1 MPYVILINDENELYG
16 SHKER
21 IMQRSSGVD
30 SLIFVT
36 DYLYKDTYDMTNATV
51 MLEYVLPCSKRYRSE
66 ILELSE
72 ERYNDCFLQYKLP
85 FTTKLTSEAGKIELQ
100 VTFAY
105 TEMDADGN
113 IHQRVRKTS
122 PTIIEITPISAWS
135 DLVPDELFTPLDQ
148 RLIMLSA
155 QTKAIDEYLDIL
167 NENQVD
173 NLMYDDVKETL
184 QLSANGIGIG
194 DKVSVRDMLD
204 DGIPVVDLNSNS
216 GSGNKPNTDNDG
228 CNCDDCNCENN
239 VVEFGDVVAP
249 EKPEDDDSNV
259 VEFD

>member
-30 SLIFVT
+30 SLVFVT
-36 DYLYKDTYDMTNATV
+36 NYLYKNTYDMTNATV

-105 TEMDADGN
+105 TEMDTDGN

-122 PTIIEITPISAWS
+122 STTIEVIPISAWS

-148 RLIMLSA
+148 RLIMLNA
-155 QTKAIDEYLDIL
+155 QTKAIDEYLDVL
-167 NENQVD
+167 NDNQVD
-173 NLMYDDVKETL
+173 DLVYDDDNETL
-184 QLSANGIGIG
+184 QLSAKGRGVG
-194 DKVSVRDMLD
+194 TKVSVRDMLD
-204 DGIPVVDLNSNS
+204 EGSPVVDLNSESNSDS
-216 GSGNKPNTDNDG
+216 GSNKDDNDNDG
-228 CNCDDCNCENN
+228 DN
-239 VVEFGDVVAP
+239 VIEF
-249 EKPEDDDSNV
+249 
-259 VEFD
+259 